1 MESDEISDAVM
12 AAYDGKI
19 INLQEQAPIM
29 MRQGNMIV
37 KVTVTKVESL
47 TPNNLT
53 YGNMV
58 EETNV
63 RCYPADAHKAKIKII
78 GGAAE

>member
-1 MESDEISDAVM
+1 MESDEIADAVM
-12 AAYDGKI
+12 SAYDGKI
-19 INLQEQAPIM
+19 VNFQEQAPIM

-37 KVTVTKVESL
+37 KITVTRLESL

-53 YGNMV
+53 YGNVV

-63 RCYPADAHKAKIKII
+63 RCYPADTHKAKIKII